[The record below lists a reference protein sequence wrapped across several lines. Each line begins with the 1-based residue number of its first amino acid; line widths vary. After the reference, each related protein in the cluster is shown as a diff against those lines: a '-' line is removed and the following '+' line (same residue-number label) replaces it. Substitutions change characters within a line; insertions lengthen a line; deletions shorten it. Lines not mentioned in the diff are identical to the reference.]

1 MLLIA
6 TVWAL
11 YKYTGQYGEVF
22 IICNEWLLHEH
33 VVGKNL
39 FLKEWCGT
47 LQASVP
53 FLRESD

>member
-11 YKYTGQYGEVF
+11 YKYTGQSGEVF
-22 IICNEWLLHEH
+22 IICNECLLHER

-39 FLKEWCGT
+39 FLKEWCGA
-47 LQASVP
+47 LQESVP
-53 FLRESD
+53 FLRQSH